1 MRNRLKREEREGIDM
16 GASKENIKKGIMG
29 MVFLVF
35 LIMIYITFFS
45 NKAPDETHTIP
56 ADQRAAQPRVQPET
70 RTVPRVQ
77 PQAGDIAP
85 LPALVESPSLEP
97 ARKLVFHP
105 LIRDIF
111 QMSPLPGSGEG
122 EPEKGME
129 HALSA
134 KELEALKNALRF
146 KGSILYGTGAVAVIN
161 NAFYHIGDT
170 LNGHRIV
177 FISEKEVWIDT
188 IGGTLKLEILNYE

>member
-1 MRNRLKREEREGIDM
+1 M

-29 MVFLVF
+29 IVFLVF

-45 NKAPDETHTIP
+45 NKAPDETHTVP
-56 ADQRAAQPRVQPET
+56 AGQRAAQPRVQPET

-77 PQAGDIAP
+77 PEADEIVP
-85 LPALVESPSLEP
+85 LPALVESPPLEP

-111 QMSPLPGSGEG
+111 QRTLSPVPLPGSGEG

-129 HALSA
+129 TALSA
-134 KELEALKNALRF
+134 KELEALKNTLKF
-146 KGSILYGTGAVAVIN
+146 SGSILYNTGAVAVIN